1 MGALR
6 LETMQIRAATLLAL
20 LALGAVAQT
29 PVSPWESVKALAPGT
44 EIRVASATA
53 ETIQGTL
60 KSVTDSELVVLKPGS
75 GPQSLPRDRIMS
87 VSVNGKGHRLRN
99 ALIGLGVGTAVGVGV
114 GYGIGHA
121 GCGKSGGW
129 CDLNEGVGVAIGGV
143 GGLVGGTLTGVLWQ
157 TGGWRKI
164 YTP

>member
-1 MGALR
+1 
-6 LETMQIRAATLLAL
+6 MQIRAALLFVI
-20 LALGAVAQT
+20 LALGAAAQT
-29 PVSPWESVKALAPGT
+29 PVSPWETVKALAPGT

-53 ETIQGTL
+53 KTIQGAL
-60 KSVTDSELVVLKPGS
+60 ESVSDSELVVRKQGS
-75 GPQSLPRDRIMS
+75 GPQSFPRDRIMS
-87 VSVNGKGHRLRN
+87 VSVKGKDHRLRN
-99 ALIGLGVGTAVGVGV
+99 ALIGLGVGTAAGVGV

-129 CDLNEGVGVAIGGV
+129 CDLNEDLGAAVGGI
-143 GGLVGGTLTGVLWQ
+143 GGLVGGTLTGVFWH